1 MLATLL
7 KRSKHTYFSSFFQN
21 HINDLKNTWKSI
33 TRIISW
39 KDSLSTVPT
48 TIIEDDIS
56 LTNPKNIATGIQFF
70 KNILEI
76 NSLISFIKLT
86 QTFFSLTHLVKQME
100 NILSLDLIK
109 PIGPNSIPNLE
120 ATE

>member
-7 KRSKHTYFSSFFQN
+7 KRSKRTYFSSFFQN

>member
-56 LTNPKNIATGIQFF
+56 LTNPKNIAAGIQFF

-100 NILSLDLIK
+100 NILSLDLLK

>member
-100 NILSLDLIK
+100 NILSLDLLK
-109 PIGPNSIPNLE
+109 PIGPKSIPNLE

>member
-100 NILSLDLIK
+100 NILSLDLLK

>member
-39 KDSLSTVPT
+39 KDSLSAVPT

-100 NILSLDLIK
+100 NILSLDLLK

>member
-39 KDSLSTVPT
+39 KDSSSTVPT

-70 KNILEI
+70 KKHSRNKFFNFLHQIDTNLFFI
-76 NSLISFIKLT
+76 NPSGKTNGKHFVS
-86 QTFFSLTHLVKQME
+86 
-100 NILSLDLIK
+100 
-109 PIGPNSIPNLE
+109 
-120 ATE
+120 

>member
-39 KDSLSTVPT
+39 KDSLSAVPT

-86 QTFFSLTHLVKQME
+86 QIFFSLTHLVKQME
-100 NILSLDLIK
+100 NILSLDLLK